1 MMGRR
6 GIVLI
11 AAMMIVAVLWA
22 QPVTAQGWETVLWS
36 KLKSMIFL
44 SLFVFVVCQSLAIFG
59 FARAIGLEG
68 GIGAAFLA
76 LIVGFLLSLVAA
88 IPTALVA
95 AVMPMMVSQLIVT
108 ASSFA
113 CGGLAIM
120 WIFKTDFGHGV
131 LVNILATTTTLV
143 IFSVGLIIVL

>member
-1 MMGRR
+1 MGRR
-6 GIVLI
+6 GLVVV
-11 AAMMIVAVLWA
+11 AAVILVAVLWA

-36 KLKSMIFL
+36 KLKTMIVL
-44 SLFVFVVCQSLAIFG
+44 SLFVFVVCQALAIYA
-59 FARAIGLEG
+59 FARLIGLEG
-68 GIGAAFLA
+68 GVGAAFLA
-76 LIVGFLLSLVAA
+76 LLLGVVLSVVAA

-143 IFSVGLIIVL
+143 IFSVGLIIIL